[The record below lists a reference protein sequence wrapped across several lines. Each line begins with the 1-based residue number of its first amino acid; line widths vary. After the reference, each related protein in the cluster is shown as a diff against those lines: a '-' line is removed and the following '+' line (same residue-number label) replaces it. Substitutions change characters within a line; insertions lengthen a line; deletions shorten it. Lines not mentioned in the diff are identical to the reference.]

1 MLRTVAGD
9 YRRILVIV
17 EGIYSMDGDVANLPA
32 IMKLKAEYGFWLMV
46 DEAHSLGILGKRG
59 RGTFEHFGIDASQ
72 VDIWMGT
79 LSKTTSSCG
88 GYIAGSAA
96 LGAVLEAT
104 AGGFVYSEGL
114 APVLAASAVERSRA
128 EWLKNLR
135 LAESMP

>member
-17 EGIYSMDGDVANLPA
+17 EGVYSMDGDVANLPA

-46 DEAHSLGILGKRG
+46 DEAHSLGILGRRG
-59 RGTFEHFGIDASQ
+59 RGTFEHFGIDPRE

-88 GYIAGSAA
+88 GYIAGQRCACRRPQ
-96 LGAVLEAT
+96 GD
-104 AGGFVYSEGL
+104 G
-114 APVLAASAVERSRA
+114 RR
-128 EWLKNLR
+128 LR
-135 LAESMP
+135 L